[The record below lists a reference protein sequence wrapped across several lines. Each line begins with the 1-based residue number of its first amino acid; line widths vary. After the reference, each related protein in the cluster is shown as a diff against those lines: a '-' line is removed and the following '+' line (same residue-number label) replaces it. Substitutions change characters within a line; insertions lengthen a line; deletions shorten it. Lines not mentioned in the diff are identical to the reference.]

1 MQVSFTQKKTC
12 NSSLEINLLKK
23 GGQNLLLF
31 KTFLKYWLISKC
43 NFLIFVLNHSKAIA
57 PNLNSV
63 ISKALNIVPD
73 LNPVKSTY

>member
-12 NSSLEINLLKK
+12 NSSLEI
-23 GGQNLLLF
+23 NLLLF

-43 NFLIFVLNHSKAIA
+43 NFLIFVLNHSKGIA

-63 ISKALNIVPD
+63 ISKALNIIPD
-73 LNPVKSTY
+73 LNPVKSAY